1 MLSIIL
7 ILFLILNLGVDLL
20 ANAVAVTLGPKGRNV
35 IIESSWGAPKVTKDG
50 VTVAKSVE
58 FKNKG
63 MNIGAKLVQ
72 DVANNTNEE
81 AGDGT
86 TSATIL
92 ARAIAVEG
100 SEKIS
105 RGANPIEMRRGIQKA
120 VEVVREEL
128 SSMSKPV
135 TTPEEIAQVAT
146 ISANG
151 DKEIGNLISNAM
163 ERVGRNGV
171 ITVKDGKTL
180 NDELE
185 VIEGMKFDRGYIS
198 PYFINSAKGQKVE
211 YQDAFILFSQKKIS
225 SIQVHH
231 FVYFRICFSTFFY
244 FPANCSCFRISEW
257 AT

>member
-1 MLSIIL
+1 M
-7 ILFLILNLGVDLL
+7 
-20 ANAVAVTLGPKGRNV
+20 GRNV

-50 VTVAKSVE
+50 VTVAKSIE
-58 FKNKG
+58 FKSKA

-72 DVANNTNEE
+72 DVANRTNEE

-92 ARAIAVEG
+92 ARAIAKEG
-100 SEKIS
+100 ADKIA
-105 RGANPIEMRRGIQKA
+105 RGANPIEMRKGIQKA
-120 VEVVREEL
+120 VEAVREEL
-128 SSMSKPV
+128 SKMSKPI
-135 TTPEEIAQVAT
+135 TTPAEISQIAT

-151 DKEIGNLISNAM
+151 DTEIGNMISEAM

-180 NDELE
+180 SDELE

-211 YQDAFILFSQKKIS
+211 YQNAMVLFSQKKIS
-225 SIQVHH
+225 SIQVQL
-231 FVYFRICFSTFFY
+231 
-244 FPANCSCFRISEW
+244 
-257 AT
+257 